1 MRGIVKRF
9 PGVVANAGVD
19 FELRRGEVHALL
31 GENGAG
37 KTTLMKILY
46 GLCLPDAG
54 EIRVHGRPVRID
66 GPRRAIALG
75 IGMVHQHFMLIPPFT
90 VAENI
95 VLGLEPR
102 RGPAFDLS
110 RARAEVA
117 AISERYGLQVD
128 PDARIETI
136 SLGMQQR
143 VEILKALYRQADVL
157 ILDEPTAVLTPQEV
171 GELVEIIRRL
181 AASGKSIV
189 FITHKLRE
197 VMSVADRVTVLRR
210 GERIGTLR
218 PAETTLE
225 ELARMMVGREV
236 ALELTKEPATPDGEV
251 LRLRDVSALND
262 RHLPALRR
270 VSLSVRAGEIL
281 GIAGV
286 EGNGQAEL
294 VEVIAGL
301 RPITTGEIFLG
312 DRRIDGLG
320 PRRIHELGVAYV
332 PEDRQRRGLILDFSL
347 AENLIL
353 VEHRRRPFAR
363 GPALDRVAIHR
374 HAERLIAEYDIRAA
388 GTGSKAGA
396 LSGGNQQ
403 KVVVARALASRPR
416 LLLVSQPT
424 RGLDVGAT
432 EFVHRRIL
440 TERDRGAAVLLVSL
454 ELDELLALSDRI
466 AVIYEGEIV
475 GLFARDEVS
484 EDELGLL
491 MAGGRAKARR

>member
-1 MRGIVKRF
+1 
-9 PGVVANAGVD
+9 
-19 FELRRGEVHALL
+19 
-31 GENGAG
+31 
-37 KTTLMKILY
+37 
-46 GLCLPDAG
+46 
-54 EIRVHGRPVRID
+54 
-66 GPRRAIALG
+66 
-75 IGMVHQHFMLIPPFT
+75 VHQHFMLIPPFT

-95 VLGLEPR
+95 VLGMEPR
-102 RGPAFDLS
+102 RGPGFDLA

-128 PDARIETI
+128 PDARIDTI

-171 GELVEIIRRL
+171 GELEEIIRRL

-218 PAETTLE
+218 RAETSIE
-225 ELARMMVGREV
+225 DLARMMVGREV
-236 ALELTKEPATPDGEV
+236 ALEIKKEPARLGEEV
-251 LRLRDVSALND
+251 LRLRGVSALND
-262 RHLPALRR
+262 RRLPALRG
-270 VSLSVRAGEIL
+270 VTLSVRAGEIL

-301 RPITTGEIFLG
+301 RLLTAGEIFLG
-312 DRRIDGLG
+312 DRRLDGLD

-332 PEDRQRRGLILDFSL
+332 PEDRQRRGLILDFNL

-353 VEHRRRPFAR
+353 TEHRRPPFTR
-363 GPALDRVAIHR
+363 GFALDLAAINR
-374 HAERLIAEYDIRAA
+374 HAERLIGEYDIRAA
-388 GTGSKAGA
+388 GVGSKAGA

-403 KVVVARALASRPR
+403 KMVVARALASRPR
-416 LLLVSQPT
+416 LLLVAQPT

-440 TERDRGAAVLLVSL
+440 AERDRGAAVLLVSL

-475 GLFARDEVS
+475 GLFARDEVT
-484 EDELGLL
+484 EEELGLL
-491 MAGGRAKARR
+491 MAGGRATRRG